1 MKISELRNLT
11 LDELQRRLDD
21 SKEEQF
27 NLRFQQASGQLE
39 DTNRLRT
46 LRRNVARI
54 HTIIRERQLEA
65 ERTSGAGR
73 SIGAEKEGNN
83 G

>member
-11 LDELQRRLDD
+11 LDELQRRLDE

-39 DTNRLRT
+39 DTNRLRI

-54 HTIIRERQLEA
+54 HTIIRERQLQA
-65 ERTSGAGR
+65 D
-73 SIGAEKEGNN
+73 KEGKN

>member
-1 MKISELRNLT
+1 MKASELRSLT
-11 LDELQRRLDD
+11 VDELMRRLDD
-21 SKEEQF
+21 AKEEAF

-39 DTNRLRT
+39 DHNRLRI

-54 HTIIRERQLEA
+54 HTILHERELLAAQEDA
-65 ERTSGAGR
+65 
-73 SIGAEKEGNN
+73 N